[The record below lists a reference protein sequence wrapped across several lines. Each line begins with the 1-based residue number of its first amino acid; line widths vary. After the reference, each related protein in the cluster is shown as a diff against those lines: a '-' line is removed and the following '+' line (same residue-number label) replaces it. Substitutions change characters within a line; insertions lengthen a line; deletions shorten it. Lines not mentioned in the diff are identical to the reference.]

1 MPYGTQSG
9 RILCVWSDNWVY
21 GVTAIIMTV
30 TVNPKHVI
38 SGLMQSVV
46 MIEVVFSISLTIKVL
61 KTLVV
66 EI

>member
-1 MPYGTQSG
+1 MVHSPTAFSVFGLTIG
-9 RILCVWSDNWVY
+9 Y

-61 KTLVV
+61 KTSVV

>member
-1 MPYGTQSG
+1 MVHSPAAFSVFGLTIG
-9 RILCVWSDNWVY
+9 Y
-21 GVTAIIMTV
+21 GVMAIIMTV

-61 KTLVV
+61 KTSVV